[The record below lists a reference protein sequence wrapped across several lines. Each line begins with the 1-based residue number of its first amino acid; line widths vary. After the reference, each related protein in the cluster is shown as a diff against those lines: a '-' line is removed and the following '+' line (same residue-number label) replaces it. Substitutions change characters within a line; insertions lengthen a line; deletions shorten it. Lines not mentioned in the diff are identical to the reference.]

1 MTHMPLGSRVAYA
14 SLYDRLASFQAQVA
28 DEREAWRSLAAFN
41 GSPKPSEESLMR
53 LSELLFRAQSIGKVM
68 RSSEEQIT
76 ADTHALGIS
85 PRLDNSHVPA
95 PDPSFC
101 ASLLS

>member
-1 MTHMPLGSRVAYA
+1 
-14 SLYDRLASFQAQVA
+14 
-28 DEREAWRSLAAFN
+28 
-41 GSPKPSEESLMR
+41 MR